1 MLLQN
6 LLYIRNEI
14 HNKFIIEQFIN
25 KTMDTEL
32 FETH

>member
-14 HNKFIIEQFIN
+14 HNKFIIEQFTN
-25 KTMDTEL
+25 KTMVRDALE
-32 FETH
+32 